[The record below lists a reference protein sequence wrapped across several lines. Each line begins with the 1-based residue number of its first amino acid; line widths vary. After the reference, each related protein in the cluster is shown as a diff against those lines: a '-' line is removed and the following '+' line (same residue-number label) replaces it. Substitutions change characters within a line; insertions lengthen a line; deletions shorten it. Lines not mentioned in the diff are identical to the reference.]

1 MLDLIM
7 LNLVSD
13 YAVKKELFLDVDR
26 GLSLHTPLLSYQTFP
41 EDYFISLPSTRNDE
55 ATIHSLLA
63 KKQLTIIPPEG
74 IMKEIVVS
82 IVDQLT
88 NRKAG
93 AKSVYTSTVSVDYCS
108 SLLPRLLTC
117 SMQMHLQ
124 FLLERNVTPY
134 ILRPTPEQRRVSCN
148 IYGHNHRTV
157 IDLQSTTFKQ
167 FWELYSTTEKQT
179 ILTIDVKDI
188 LSQARESVYWFV
200 IRYVILHWDVF
211 APLTASMGL
220 TKSGTAFVLQESTI
234 TLPMLSTII
243 AMASAY
249 DTTVSPPAPSC
260 ASSLFCETLPEGTA
274 VEDALIAY
282 CMERFRLFFYWLLCY
297 RMNFAFQM
305 HQREEEANRM
315 AASLLNEDLGT
326 AEASGKK
333 KKRRRNKKKDVT
345 AAAPKSASVEEVSQA
360 LESQASSSKASQSA
374 SVKVPQSS
382 SKLSQ
387 QASSKL
393 SQQASSKPSQAPS
406 KSSQQTSSKSS
417 QQTSSKSSQQTSSKS
432 SQQTSSKSSQ
442 TTPQPAATLPSKSPP
457 SQQLPSPNPKKSRP
471 DIQRITRF
479 LLGERREKTDTF
491 ALPDRKHSLSPQP
504 ETSFVSLRQVLQRND
519 PLASLLENSEPLL
532 SAEEETMVLP
542 PTDAVIN
549 QLVTPRQREEERNE
563 YAIPPSQLL
572 QRTLQESMEWTEE
585 TMKGPSA
592 AFAQAPA
599 DACCER
605 TLC

>member
-7 LNLVSD
+7 LSLVSD
-13 YAVKKELFLDVDR
+13 YAMKKEIFLDVSK
-26 GLSLHTPLLSYQTFP
+26 GLSLHSPLLSYQTFP
-41 EDYFISLPSTRNDE
+41 EDYFVSLPSTRNDE

-74 IMKEIVVS
+74 IMKEIVVN
-82 IVDQLT
+82 IVDQLA

-108 SLLPRLLTC
+108 LFLPSILIC

-124 FLLERNVTPY
+124 FLLERNITPY

-148 IYGHNHRTV
+148 IYGHNQRTI

-167 FWELYSTTEKQT
+167 FWELYPATEKQV
-179 ILTIDVKDI
+179 ILTVDVKDI

-211 APLTASMGL
+211 APLTVSMGL
-220 TKSGTAFVLQESTI
+220 TKNGTVFMIQESTI
-234 TLPMLSTII
+234 NLPMLSTII
-243 AMASAY
+243 TIASAY

-260 ASSLFCETLPEGTA
+260 ASSLFCETLPEGTTD
-274 VEDALIAY
+274 EDSLTAY
-282 CMERFRLFFYWLLCY
+282 CVERFRLFFYWLLCY
-297 RMNFAFQM
+297 RMSLAFQM

-333 KKRRRNKKKDVT
+333 KKRRRNKKKDV
-345 AAAPKSASVEEVSQA
+345 AAPNAASVEEVSA
-360 LESQASSSKASQSA
+360 PKESSVSAKDSSSVPAKESQSA
-374 SVKVPQSS
+374 KTIQST
-382 SKLSQ
+382 
-387 QASSKL
+387 
-393 SQQASSKPSQAPS
+393 S
-406 KSSQQTSSKSS
+406 KSSQSTSKTIQS
-417 QQTSSKSSQQTSSKS
+417 T
-432 SQQTSSKSSQ
+432 SKSSQ
-442 TTPQPAATLPSKSPP
+442 TILPKPSPSTPAISPSLLQPANTPPAKSS
-457 SQQLPSPNPKKSRP
+457 SQQLPSPKPKKVRP

-479 LLGERREKTDTF
+479 LLGERREKTD
-491 ALPDRKHSLSPQP
+491 AVMLPDRKHSLSPDP
-504 ETSFVSLRQVLQRND
+504 ETPFVSLRQVLQRND
-519 PLASLLENSEPLL
+519 PLTTLLENSEPLL

-549 QLVTPRQREEERNE
+549 QLVIPVQQKEEQNE

-572 QRTLQESMEWTEE
+572 QQTLQESMEWMDDPLKVTDG
-585 TMKGPSA
+585 TFMPY
-592 AFAQAPA
+592 FA
-599 DACCER
+599 DACSD
-605 TLC
+605 